1 MHAHVTY
8 QSTSQPLPRTDPD
21 VYVNHA
27 AIQEALGFSMVKDP
41 EIQMPVGYKAP
52 FNKQNLLRL
61 MKSLLRS
68 KLGAET
74 NLEKMLERTKKRNVT
89 FFR

>member
-1 MHAHVTY
+1 MNFYAHVTC
-8 QSTSQPLPRTDPD
+8 QPLPRTDPD

-41 EIQMPVGYKAP
+41 EVQMPVGYKAP

-68 KLGAET
+68 EWVKLIV
-74 NLEKMLERTKKRNVT
+74 NSS
-89 FFR
+89 